1 VLELLLHQQDAEF
14 PWRLS
19 IAGPVC
25 LSHKQ
30 DYLMATRRILAT
42 WIGHNDLLGLAFDLD
57 GERQKSV
64 LDSIKRTLPA
74 EKGSGP
80 IKTLVDQERFDEIHL
95 LSNGIKKSITRP
107 FIEWLGA
114 PCRLHEVDVE
124 NPTDYS
130 AIFAAADAVLAE
142 ITRGSSNAAPELCIH
157 LSPGTPAMTAIWVL
171 LGKSRYPA
179 TFFQSYKGQA
189 WKTDI
194 PFDLVVDFVPEV
206 LQRPD
211 SNLQHLAA
219 RSPQDVAGFE
229 SIIGQSQAIRL
240 AVGRAQKAAVRDVPV
255 LVLGETGTGKE
266 MFARAIHAASHRK
279 DGPFV
284 AINCAAMPKDL
295 LESELFGH
303 AKGAFTGADKPR
315 VGAFETADGGTLF
328 LDEFGE
334 CGPEMQAK
342 LLRALQPPPGKG
354 PCHRIFQ
361 RVGETIERAS
371 NVRIVAATNRDL
383 LQDIRQNQ
391 FREDLYYR
399 LAVISLKL
407 PPLRERRTDIPLL
420 AQSLLDQ
427 INREFALTEP
437 GYEPRKLTRNALAYV
452 KRHPWRGNVR
462 QLHNALVQ
470 AAVMCD
476 GAEIKP
482 ADLASATADQQGG
495 GRPDETGVAIGD
507 GFSIE
512 KHLEDIQRHYLT
524 LAMDEANGVLAKA
537 FKLLG
542 LSTYQTLDNQ
552 LKRLKV
558 DRSRWKRS

>member
-1 VLELLLHQQDAEF
+1 
-14 PWRLS
+14 
-19 IAGPVC
+19 
-25 LSHKQ
+25 
-30 DYLMATRRILAT
+30 MAARRILAT

-142 ITRGSSNAAPELCIH
+142 ITRGSTNGPPELCIH

-189 WKTDI
+189 WETAI

-229 SIIGQSQAIRL
+229 SIIGRSQAIRL
-240 AVGRAQKAAVRDVPV
+240 AVGRAQKAAIRDVPV
-255 LVLGETGTGKE
+255 LILGETGTGKE
-266 MFARAIHAASHRK
+266 VFARAIHAASHRS

-303 AKGAFTGADKPR
+303 AQGAFTGANKER
-315 VGAFETADGGTLF
+315 QGAFETADGGTLF

-354 PCHRIFQ
+354 PCHRVFQ
-361 RVGETIERAS
+361 RLGESRERTS

-383 LQDIRQNQ
+383 VKDIRENR

-407 PPLRERRTDIPLL
+407 PPLRERQTDIPLL
-420 AQSLLDQ
+420 AQALLEQ
-427 INREFALTEP
+427 INAEFAETEP
-437 GYEPRKLTRNALAYV
+437 GYEPRTLARTALAYI
-452 KRHPWRGNVR
+452 KRHSWRGNVR
-462 QLHNALVQ
+462 QLHSALVQ
-470 AAVMCD
+470 AAVMSE
-476 GAEIKP
+476 GTEIRP
-482 ADLASATADQQGG
+482 GDIASATAEQQSTD
-495 GRPDETGVAIGD
+495 RPDELGAQLGE
-507 GFSIE
+507 GFS
-512 KHLEDIQRHYLT
+512 LEDHMDGIRRHYLERA
-524 LAMDEANGVLAKA
+524 LDEAEGVLAKA
-537 FKLLG
+537 TRLLG
-542 LSTYQTLDNQ
+542 MSNYQTFDSQ
-552 LKRLKV
+552 LKRLGV
-558 DRSRWKRS
+558 SRRHRKR